1 MTVRAMRKMQVPAY
15 VPAVWGVQAVEK
27 RAVRIS
33 VWKVMIMPME
43 ELLELELDE
52 PSMPLMSFMIS
63 YFLLVVGASF
73 GGIATF

>member
-1 MTVRAMRKMQVPAY
+1 
-15 VPAVWGVQAVEK
+15 
-27 RAVRIS
+27 
-33 VWKVMIMPME
+33 ME